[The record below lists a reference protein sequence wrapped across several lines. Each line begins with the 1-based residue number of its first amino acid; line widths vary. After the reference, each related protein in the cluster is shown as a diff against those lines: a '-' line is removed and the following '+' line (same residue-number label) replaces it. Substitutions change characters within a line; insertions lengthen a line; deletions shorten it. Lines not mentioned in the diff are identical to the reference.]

1 MRQVPRKGL
10 DAQRGHPDFE
20 IHIYV
25 IILLSSYSDLFM
37 LIKRNG
43 FVKEIILCKQI
54 LYSQERKGYLC
65 QKY

>member
-10 DAQRGHPDFE
+10 DAQRGHQLFE
-20 IHIYV
+20 IHIYI
-25 IILLSSYSDLFM
+25 IILLRSYLNLFI

-43 FVKEIILCKQI
+43 FVKNIILCKQI
-54 LYSQERKGYLC
+54 LYSQERKDYLC